1 MNELQHKIQS
11 QGTWQG
17 KPYLEQMANIGSEV
31 YRAINW
37 KKKNN
42 QEYAQ
47 MAFVRSLELFDLTK
61 ESKLEASQYRELTR
75 MREMWVD
82 FFNYDNQYN
91 STEDSINKY
100 FTYLT
105 IAFKNT
111 VK

>member
-42 QEYAQ
+42 QENGFCKIIR
-47 MAFVRSLELFDLTK
+47 AF
-61 ESKLEASQYRELTR
+61 
-75 MREMWVD
+75 
-82 FFNYDNQYN
+82 
-91 STEDSINKY
+91 
-100 FTYLT
+100 
-105 IAFKNT
+105 
-111 VK
+111 